1 MTGLTLNEAVDG
13 VVVAVLDRPGQN
25 LFTNEICHQLVA
37 FLHSPPDDAHVLHLR
52 AAGDAFCLGRERGAA
67 TPAQMRSE
75 VQALVDVTRA
85 LRHTRLVVVTE
96 VQGDAAGFGVGVI
109 AASDVAVAVSGAQFS
124 FPEIGIGLAP
134 ALVLAWLPR
143 LVGTREA
150 FWLTATGEQISAER
164 AHELG
169 LLNAVVED
177 ADALHRDVQD
187 RIVALRSRKARV
199 HADIKDMLRTFDG
212 LDGDRVLDLSIDRL
226 VVGSQRRAED

>member
-150 FWLTATGEQISAER
+150 FSAER